1 MAIIKCSECRFLHH
15 RRMATNKQEEGD
27 KTIFTFGDAKI
38 ELASVRDVCD
48 GPSSL
53 STSVWAASILLCH
66 HLVKIKDSLVGKR
79 VLEVLSSYRDIS

>member
-1 MAIIKCSECRFLHH
+1 
-15 RRMATNKQEEGD
+15 MATKQEDGE

-53 STSVWAASILLCH
+53 STSVWAASILLCR
-66 HLVKIKDSLVGKR
+66 HLVEIKDELFGRR
-79 VLEVLSSYRDIS
+79 VLEVPLSSDVPVKTM